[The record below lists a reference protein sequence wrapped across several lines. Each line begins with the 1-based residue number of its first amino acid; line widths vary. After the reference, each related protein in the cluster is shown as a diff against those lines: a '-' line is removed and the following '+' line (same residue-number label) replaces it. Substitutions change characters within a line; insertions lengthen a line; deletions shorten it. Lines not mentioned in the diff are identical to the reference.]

1 MEVPNSVPNAGE
13 SNNDKPCSNM
23 CVKRLQRELLE
34 VDQSPL
40 PSCNAS
46 PKGGN
51 LFQWVATITGPP
63 DTPYEGGTF
72 FVELTFSPEYPFKPP
87 KVIFRTKIYHC
98 NINSQG
104 MVCLDILKEQW
115 SPAFS
120 IKKIL
125 LSISYLLQQCNPD
138 DPLVGSIATQFINDR
153 RTHDKIARNWT
164 KRYAQ

>member
-23 CVKRLQRELLE
+23 CVK
-34 VDQSPL
+34 S
-40 PSCNAS
+40 AS